1 MAAHADKLAPVQ
13 ALVNAGS
20 LDQAWSALTR
30 LITIAPRDLAVRRMA
45 AHIRLAQNRPDL
57 AEPHTGAALAIAPRD
72 GDCVNNHAG
81 VLIMLGRQREA
92 VALLQPL
99 VAALPH
105 FTSGRV
111 NLITALLECGRF
123 VQAEG
128 LTIEGLRREPRH
140 PDLLNN
146 IATALHRQGR
156 ANEAVGL
163 LQRLLEYHPHLVSAA
178 AAATCFLNY
187 IPDVPPTEVLR
198 AHAQLGSVLATRGRG
213 EPARPQRTPAPGGP
227 VRLGILSTDL
237 RSHSVAFFIEPLFQ
251 HLDRSRFDLFVY
263 HTNSVVDDV
272 TKRLRTYPA
281 TWRDGVRATESQ
293 LTGMIRD
300 DGLDVIV
307 ELGGLTTAA
316 RLTAL
321 ASRPAPVQI
330 TYLGY
335 PATTGCPFIDVRMV
349 DSITDPPGAEAFSS
363 ERLLRLDPCFLCY
376 RPPDDAPPASAPD
389 PGRPFTFGC
398 FGSLMKYN
406 EPLIA
411 AWSRL
416 LARCPGSRLLLKAE
430 PFSDED
436 VLKRT
441 AERFHK
447 HGVDPARLE
456 LLSHTATLRDHL
468 ALYDRVDLALD
479 TFPYH
484 GTTTT
489 CEAMLMGVPTVT
501 RIGPS
506 HASRVGLTL
515 LTQVGLTDLAAHTE
529 EEWIAKAES
538 LAGDRPRLANLRAT
552 LRQTLL
558 ASPLC
563 DGPAFARRFEAGL
576 LDAIATK
583 AAAQA
588 QSTSD
593 FYS

>member
-1 MAAHADKLAPVQ
+1 MYK
-13 ALVNAGS
+13 
-20 LDQAWSALTR
+20 
-30 LITIAPRDLAVRRMA
+30 
-45 AHIRLAQNRPDL
+45 
-57 AEPHTGAALAIAPRD
+57 
-72 GDCVNNHAG
+72 
-81 VLIMLGRQREA
+81 RQ
-92 VALLQPL
+92 
-99 VAALPH
+99 
-105 FTSGRV
+105 
-111 NLITALLECGRF
+111 
-123 VQAEG
+123 
-128 LTIEGLRREPRH
+128 
-140 PDLLNN
+140 
-146 IATALHRQGR
+146 
-156 ANEAVGL
+156 
-163 LQRLLEYHPHLVSAA
+163 
-178 AAATCFLNY
+178 
-187 IPDVPPTEVLR
+187 
-198 AHAQLGSVLATRGRG
+198 
-213 EPARPQRTPAPGGP
+213 
-227 VRLGILSTDL
+227 
-237 RSHSVAFFIEPLFQ
+237 
-251 HLDRSRFDLFVY
+251 
-263 HTNSVVDDV
+263 
-272 TKRLRTYPA
+272 
-281 TWRDGVRATESQ
+281 
-293 LTGMIRD
+293 
-300 DGLDVIV
+300 
-307 ELGGLTTAA
+307 
-316 RLTAL
+316 
-321 ASRPAPVQI
+321 
-330 TYLGY
+330 
-335 PATTGCPFIDVRMV
+335 
-349 DSITDPPGAEAFSS
+349 
-363 ERLLRLDPCFLCY
+363 
-376 RPPDDAPPASAPD
+376 
-389 PGRPFTFGC
+389 
-398 FGSLMKYN
+398 
-406 EPLIA
+406 
-411 AWSRL
+411 
-416 LARCPGSRLLLKAE
+416 LLKAE